1 MILSAAER
9 ERAVAR
15 ELAQIAAFEAARQAL
30 MDKWRTRQLEN
41 AKITVLAPQQ
51 GRLAPYERKRVQ
63 GKARSASAKRS
74 TLALRE

>member
-30 MDKWRTRQLEN
+30 MDKWRTRQLEG
-41 AKITVLAPQQ
+41 AKITVLPPQR
-51 GRLAPYERKRVQ
+51 GPLAPYERKGRV
-63 GKARSASAKRS
+63 RSTGAKRGS
-74 TLALRE
+74 LALRE